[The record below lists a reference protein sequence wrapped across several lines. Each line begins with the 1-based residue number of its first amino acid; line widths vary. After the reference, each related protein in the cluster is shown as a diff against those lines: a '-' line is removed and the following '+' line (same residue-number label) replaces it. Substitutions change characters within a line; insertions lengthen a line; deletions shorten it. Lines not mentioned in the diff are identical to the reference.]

1 MPRGR
6 RHSREL
12 LVLLGFGS
20 TSLLGIVNSFSAQ
33 NPVWL
38 MPQARQICGGLS
50 LRMVPPR
57 CVEVVIITELEKRLE
72 QYLQSD
78 DFQTDI
84 GALVNDYWAQGLPV
98 PPEEQLRE
106 EAAAEARK
114 CLETMMI
121 CEAKGHLWKEK
132 DADPENGTSTLSCRR
147 CGAEEHLRW

>member
-1 MPRGR
+1 
-6 RHSREL
+6 
-12 LVLLGFGS
+12 
-20 TSLLGIVNSFSAQ
+20 
-33 NPVWL
+33 
-38 MPQARQICGGLS
+38 
-50 LRMVPPR
+50 MVPPR
-57 CVEVVIITELEKRLE
+57 CVEVVIITELERRLE

-106 EAAAEARK
+106 EAASEARK
-114 CLETMMI
+114 CLETMMV

-132 DADPENGTSTLSCRR
+132 DADPENGTSTLFCRR